1 MRIAIDLTS
10 LSYHMTGIE
19 RYAACMT
26 EEMLKL
32 DISNEYVLIFRNEVF
47 PVFEQYIDQKRVK
60 VEILRGRNKMLFLQ
74 LVLAINLYRIKADK
88 YIFFAFT
95 SPIIFRKKG
104 IINTIHDMGAWDAA
118 EAMTCLQKLY
128 WRTTYRISAKNS
140 ERIIT
145 VSEFSKGRISDILH
159 YSPQKIDVVYSAVYK
174 GVTKD
179 YGYSFDDVLG
189 KVSITQAIYNDIVY
203 IRAKKEYGTIVKG
216 IHKYTRQG

>member
-74 LVLAINLYRIKADK
+74 LVLAINCIA
-88 YIFFAFT
+88 
-95 SPIIFRKKG
+95 
-104 IINTIHDMGAWDAA
+104 
-118 EAMTCLQKLY
+118 
-128 WRTTYRISAKNS
+128 
-140 ERIIT
+140 
-145 VSEFSKGRISDILH
+145 
-159 YSPQKIDVVYSAVYK
+159 
-174 GVTKD
+174 
-179 YGYSFDDVLG
+179 
-189 KVSITQAIYNDIVY
+189 
-203 IRAKKEYGTIVKG
+203 
-216 IHKYTRQG
+216 